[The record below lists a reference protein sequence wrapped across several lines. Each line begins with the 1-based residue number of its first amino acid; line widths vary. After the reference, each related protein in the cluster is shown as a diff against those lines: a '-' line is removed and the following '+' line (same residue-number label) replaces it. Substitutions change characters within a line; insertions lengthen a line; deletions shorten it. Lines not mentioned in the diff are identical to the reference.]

1 MKQTFRPWVVASL
14 CVPLIITVGT
24 GCSRSVKLGATA
36 VHELQAVG
44 KASSEVALS
53 AEEVSRQSRL
63 YGVSADA
70 MSSVADSV
78 DTQPGWSDPLTD
90 INNLYRQSKDSKTVQ
105 LAVSVGCDGLTG
117 KLTSQDTLYTS
128 LGGAVQGL
136 GPNKAKNF
144 MDSTKDLNEKL
155 VRIARTGNDQAK
167 AAAAWLCYTYQ
178 NAP

>member
-1 MKQTFRPWVVASL
+1 
-14 CVPLIITVGT
+14 
-24 GCSRSVKLGATA
+24 
-36 VHELQAVG
+36 
-44 KASSEVALS
+44 
-53 AEEVSRQSRL
+53 
-63 YGVSADA
+63 
-70 MSSVADSV
+70 
-78 DTQPGWSDPLTD
+78 
-90 INNLYRQSKDSKTVQ
+90 
-105 LAVSVGCDGLTG
+105 
-117 KLTSQDTLYTS
+117 